1 MGIAG
6 CRTRKREWRARGTQA
21 QRPAV
26 REQSRESIK
35 DRRIFYSIIA
45 AGGWR
50 LAAGGWRLAVRDS
63 RFKDSM
69 IQD

>member
-1 MGIAG
+1 LPAVE
-6 CRTRKREWRARGTQA
+6 REQREWRAYSTRA

-35 DRRIFYSIIA
+35 DRPIFYSII

-50 LAAGGWRLAVRDS
+50 LAAGGWRLAVRD
-63 RFKDSM
+63 
-69 IQD
+69 